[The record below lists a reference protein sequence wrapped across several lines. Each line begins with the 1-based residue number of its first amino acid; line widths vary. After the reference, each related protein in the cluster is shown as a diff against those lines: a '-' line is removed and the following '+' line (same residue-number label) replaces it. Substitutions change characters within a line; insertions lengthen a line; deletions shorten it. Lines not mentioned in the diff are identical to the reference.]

1 MTVVGV
7 VPAAGRAT
15 RLQPLPCSK
24 EMVDVGGRPVIEYV
38 VERMRAVGPEE
49 IRVVTRPDKEDV
61 AAHAHLLGATVILA
75 EPATAAESFAIGIDD
90 LAPDDTVLLGFPDTV
105 WQPPD
110 GFPQLVHALD
120 AAEVALGVFESDE
133 PERSDV
139 VTLEGDRVS
148 SVDVKPEDPDT
159 NLIWGCAAARVSALA
174 SLARHEELG
183 HLFAELAG
191 KGHVRAV
198 PFPGTM
204 VDIGTN
210 AALSRA
216 RALLGA

>member
-1 MTVVGV
+1 M
-7 VPAAGRAT
+7 VPAAGRAR
-15 RLQPLPCSK
+15 RLRPSPGSK
-24 EMVDVGGRPVIEYV
+24 ELLEVGGRPVMDYLL
-38 VERMRAVGPEE
+38 ERMEAASPDE
-49 IRVVTRPDKEDV
+49 IRVVTRSDKEDL
-61 AAHAHLLGATVILA
+61 AAHARARGATVIIG
-75 EPATAAESFAIGIDD
+75 EPKSAAASFALGMQD
-90 LAPDDTVLLGFPDTV
+90 LEPKTIVLLGFPDTL
-105 WQPPD
+105 WEPPD
-110 GFPQLVHALD
+110 GFPQLVQALD

-159 NLIWGCAAARVSALA
+159 NLIWGCAAARVSALVG
-174 SLARHEELG
+174 LARHEELG
-183 HLFAELAG
+183 HLFGELAG

-210 AALSRA
+210 DALSRA
-216 RALLGA
+216 RALLGE

>member
-1 MTVVGV
+1 M

-15 RLQPLPCSK
+15 RLRPSPDSK
-24 EMVDVGGRPVIEYV
+24 ELLEVGGRPVMDYLL
-38 VERMRAVGPEE
+38 ERMEAASPDE
-49 IRVVTRPDKEDV
+49 IRVVTRADKDDL
-61 AAHAHLLGATVILA
+61 AAHASARGATVIIG
-75 EPATAAESFAIGIDD
+75 EPESAAASFALGMQD
-90 LAPDDTVLLGFPDTV
+90 LEAKTIVLLGFPDTI
-105 WQPPD
+105 WEPPD
-110 GFPQLVHALD
+110 GFPQLVQALD

-148 SVDVKPEDPDT
+148 SVDVKPDSPDT

-174 SLARHEELG
+174 GLAGHEELG
-183 HLFAELAG
+183 HLFGELAG

-204 VDIGTN
+204 LDIGTN
-210 AALSRA
+210 DALSRA